1 MSFNRFYVISP
12 LALVAVSACRSPY
25 TQNTAVSGN
34 IVKGPLSNALVFL
47 DLDGDNVLDANEQSI
62 RTDANGKFTINS
74 TATSYKIVALTD
86 ESTVDTSSGAVLA
99 GVTLSAPQGASVVT
113 PTTTLMEEGGLTKEQ
128 VADVLGLPDGV
139 DPLTFNPFE
148 AGVDAATALAVEKV
162 SQQLMTAV
170 SSFASAAEGAGA
182 SQKGAF
188 EAALKSVVDV
198 VKTKAAKAK
207 DPNASAADK
216 KIDFTKAD
224 DLELIKAQVTTKAAA
239 LDGIDMTTM
248 NSIANDTRDAIKNVN
263 DKVATVT
270 DLKSE
275 ATKNIFSTTQV
286 LKDQVKNASV
296 DKKAGKVANIAFKS
310 KAEVDTQA
318 KNKAPQDIKLTG
330 DGTISENASSLV
342 IGTVSTVDTD
352 QTTGTAFKY
361 KLAGKDADLFSLNEA
376 TGQLSLKAKPDHAKK
391 PSYEVT
397 IITKDSG
404 GKKYAE
410 TFKINVLKEGA
421 EGGSSTTTPFKEVK
435 AGELAAV
442 KYKATD
448 KGGSFIKDAIL
459 TFKNEIG
466 ETIELK
472 DEDNDGIASARL
484 DYTTSNGTY
493 VLHKIELKDANVL
506 SNTVSYEQGTKTTT
520 IKGVKT
526 TQKHSLDFSKFS
538 LKVTGGKDAQTD
550 FTAPELTS
558 VTMGAATTTAG
569 AKAYLDYKATDA
581 GSFIKDAEFIFKNDT
596 GQKIKF
602 TDTDND
608 GRAFSDIPLNA
619 LKGDFLLQEV
629 KLTDHNANSN
639 ITKYDSAGNKKA
651 TVKGVEGS
659 SKHTIDFSATK
670 FKLTTGL
677 EPQTDFTPPVLS
689 NIAPPRSAIEVG
701 AHGSIGYRG
710 TEARDSFIQAEFQ
723 FKNSAGDIIS
733 FYDKNGTD
741 EASSIISKTATK
753 GEYTLHRV
761 LLSDANPVPNKIIYE
776 ADGSTKTS
784 IKGVEAAGSA
794 HSLNLGQY
802 KVTLAESS
810 LRPETDKPEFDARGP
825 ITIESSERSHEFGDV
840 AVIKYSAS
848 SDVAK
853 VSITF
858 GGDDGAQIVFD
869 DHNLDGTAEAYLS
882 DNTLVSGAYAFKSA
896 TLEDFNGNSA
906 TYTDLGRIETLSL
919 RGARDLVSSDS
930 RKPEISKL
938 TPEKS
943 EANFGEIFDIA
954 YTGDGT
960 GSAVTK
966 VELNFH
972 KMFGGS
978 IKFIDN
984 DGDGVASA
992 LINHGTSPS
1001 GSPQKLVD
1009 GEYKFDGGSITDAG
1023 GNVTNFVSRDFDTK
1037 FTLKGANK
1045 FAADTTKPT
1054 MKNVTLDKTDLDF
1067 GTIASIK
1074 YSGDGTGSDITHVS
1088 FNFQDR
1094 NNKNIEFTDHDGDGV
1109 ATALLNSATSF
1120 NVVNGML
1127 EKVENPISNGDI
1139 FILNRASISDAGGNQ
1154 TSYVSRDFDLKFS
1167 VTVPRA
1173 TDQTD
1178 FEAPELDLTSFI
1190 EPSDII

>member
-1 MSFNRFYVISP
+1 MSLNRFHVVSP
-12 LALVAVSACRSPY
+12 LALVAFSACRSPY
-25 TQNTAVSGN
+25 TGGGSVGGAVIN
-34 IVKGPLSNALVFL
+34 GPLNEALVFL
-47 DLDGDNVLDANEQSI
+47 DYDFDGVLDADEPSA
-62 RTDANGKFTINS
+62 RTDASGKYTLVS
-74 TATSYKIVALTD
+74 TRTNYDLVAIAD
-86 ESTVDTSSGAVLA
+86 DQTVDSSSGATFSGITLKAPSGA
-99 GVTLSAPQGASVVT
+99 GVIS
-113 PTTTLMEEGGLTKEQ
+113 PTSTLMKEGGLTATE
-128 VADVLGLPDGV
+128 VAAVLGLPDDV
-139 DPLTFNPFE
+139 DPLSFNPF
-148 AGVDAATALAVEKV
+148 ADGVDAAKALEVAKV
-162 SQQLMTAV
+162 SKQITAAL

-182 SQKGAF
+182 GADDAF
-188 EAALKSVVDV
+188 KTALNSMVEV

-207 DPNASAADK
+207 DANASAADK
-216 KIDFTKAD
+216 KIDFTKTN
-224 DLELIKAQVTTKAAA
+224 DLELIKAKVATKAAT

-248 NSIANDTRDAIKNVN
+248 NALANDTRDAIKNVN
-263 DKVATVT
+263 DVIATVT
-270 DLKSE
+270 DLKSD
-275 ATKNIFSTTQV
+275 ATKNIFSNTQ
-286 LKDQVKNASV
+286 LLRDQVKEAAV
-296 DKKAGKVANIAFKS
+296 AKKAGGVGNIAFKS
-310 KAEVDTQA
+310 RAEVDTQA
-318 KNKAPQDIKLTG
+318 TNKAPQDINLTG
-330 DGTISENASSLV
+330 NGTISESASSLV
-342 IGTVSTVDTD
+342 VGIVSTVDTD
-352 QTTGTAFKY
+352 QKSGTAFKY

-376 TGQLSLKAKPDHAKK
+376 TGALSLKAKPDYAKK

-421 EGGSSTTTPFKEVK
+421 EGTTPFKEAK
-435 AGELAAV
+435 AGELV
-442 KYKATD
+442 TLKYKATD

-459 TFKNEIG
+459 TFKNELG

-472 DEDNDGIASARL
+472 DEDNDGIASNRL
-484 DYTTSNGTY
+484 DATTSNGTY
-493 VLHKIELKDANVL
+493 VLHKIELKDAKIL

-526 TQKHSLDFSKFS
+526 TQKHSLDFSKFT
-538 LKVTGGKDAQTD
+538 LKVTGGKDAKSD
-550 FTAPELTS
+550 FTPPDLTS

-569 AKAYLDYKATDA
+569 AKAYLDYKATDV
-581 GSFIKDAEFIFKNDT
+581 GSFIKEAEFIFKNVA
-596 GQKIKF
+596 GQTIKF

-608 GRAFSDIPLNA
+608 GKAYSDIPLNA
-619 LKGDFLLQEV
+619 LKGDFLLHEV
-629 KLTDHNANSN
+629 KLTDFNSKSN
-639 ITKYDSAGNKKA
+639 VTKYDSAGNKKV
-651 TVKGVEGS
+651 TVQDVENS
-659 SKHTIDFSATK
+659 SKHTIDFSTTK
-670 FKLTTGL
+670 FEVTTGL
-677 EPQTDFTPPVLS
+677 EPQTDFTPPDLS

-701 AHGSIGYRG
+701 GHGSIGYRG
-710 TEARDSFIQAEFQ
+710 TEARESFIQAEFQ

-784 IKGVEAAGSA
+784 IKGIEAAGSA
-794 HSLNLGQY
+794 HNLNLGQH
-802 KVTLAESS
+802 KITLAESS
-810 LRPETDKPEFDARGP
+810 LRPETDNPEFDARAP
-825 ITIESSERSHEFGDV
+825 ITIDSSERSHEFGDV

-848 SDVAK
+848 NDVAK

-858 GGDDGAQIVFD
+858 EGDDGAKIVFD

-882 DNTLVSGAYAFKSA
+882 DNTLVSGSYAFKSA

-919 RGARDLVSSDS
+919 RGARDLVNSDT
-930 RKPEISKL
+930 RKPDITKL

-972 KMFGGS
+972 LMFGGT

-984 DGDGVASA
+984 DGDGIASA

-1023 GNVTNFVSRDFDTK
+1023 GNITNLLSRDFDTK

-1120 NVVNGML
+1120 NIVNGML

-1139 FILNRASISDAGGNQ
+1139 FILNRAYISDAGGNQ

-1167 VTVPRA
+1167 VNVPRA
-1173 TDQTD
+1173 ADQTD

-1190 EPSDII
+1190 SLDEIV